1 MFNNK
6 LGDLDDF
13 LAPSVE
19 CVLPLINNKKS
30 DQQTEAKVEITP
42 KPEKAKIAV
51 TVNDLEE
58 E

>member
-19 CVLPLINNKKS
+19 CIIPLIGGNNN
-30 DQQTEAKVEITP
+30 QP
-42 KPEKAKIAV
+42 
-51 TVNDLEE
+51 
-58 E
+58 

>member
-19 CVLPLINNKKS
+19 CVIPLINSQK
-30 DQQTEAKVEITP
+30 P
-42 KPEKAKIAV
+42 KPE
-51 TVNDLEE
+51 
-58 E
+58 